1 MDIYEKY
8 ISADNINIGKEL
20 ANKFKEKDILT
31 VKYVPTTLFSDSE
44 QELYGKLI
52 KNYDDN
58 SLSFYIALIKKDEK
72 ATIINKDV
80 HFDSIAAPAG
90 YSFLNQIAVI
100 YIQNNLI
107 YFCGINR
114 FNVQEIMYFIRN
126 ILNTTVC
133 ITWSNVAET
142 NIIEKIQKFG
152 VNRIE
157 LDATLNYSYLK
168 MLEETQKSKRFA
180 VIRDAIKFLSNTQL
194 TDREIRQF
202 DGLKTKLIISKGSI
216 KADKDDIQNNNCI
229 EESMIENAK
238 ELCEE
243 NEFGGMGFTI
253 KLKGSGGAIRN
264 KDLLIK
270 KSFGVKY
277 DCINDDL
284 ITKINEKILDFKQS
298 RTNTI
303 NQIME

>member
-8 ISADNINIGKEL
+8 ISAEETNIGKEL
-20 ANKFKEKDILT
+20 VSKFKEKDLLT
-31 VKYVPTTLFSDSE
+31 VKYIPTSLFSDTE
-44 QELYGKLI
+44 RELYGKII

-58 SLSFYIALIKKDEK
+58 CLSFYIALIKKDEK

-80 HFDSIAAPAG
+80 HFDSITAPAG

-100 YIQNNLI
+100 YVQHNMI
-107 YFCGINR
+107 YFCGLNR

-126 ILNTTVC
+126 ILNISVC

-142 NIIEKIQKFG
+142 NIVEKIQKFG

-168 MLEETQKSKRFA
+168 MLEETHKSKRFA
-180 VIRDAIKFLSNTQL
+180 VVRDAVKFLSNTQL
-194 TDREIRQF
+194 TDREIRKF
-202 DGLKTKLIISKGSI
+202 DGLKTKLIISKGNI
-216 KADKDDIQNNNCI
+216 KVDKDEIQHNSSI
-229 EESMIENAK
+229 EERMIENAK

-253 KLKGSGGAIRN
+253 KLKGAGGAIKN

-270 KSFGVKY
+270 KSFGIKY

-284 ITKINEKILDFKQS
+284 ISKINDKILDFKQS
-298 RTNTI
+298 RAKAI